1 MESLCVFISV
11 SLFVKETEH
20 FYISLFATDSFFLF
34 IEICAHMKSLLII
47 GLCINIL
54 HLYMNIFLSMCCS
67 QSSVS
72 GWNFLVALLH
82 YLLRNSL
89 CCTWSLDWFDN
100 LSEYPRS
107 TGLCTPVL
115 KSQMCAAAP
124 CFHVDA
130 EDPKS
135 DPKAFATNIYPQNH
149 FSSFNYWLVLTIC
162 SLHILDSN
170 FLLDVK
176 EADLGH
182 SVELFLSSPENYLCS
197 TPLF

>member
-89 CCTWSLDWFDN
+89 CCTWSLDWSDN

-124 CFHVDA
+124 
-130 EDPKS
+130 
-135 DPKAFATNIYPQNH
+135 AFTWMLRIPNQIPRLSPQIFTH
-149 FSSFNYWLVLTIC
+149 RTISPASIIGLFWLSVVYISWILTFYWM
-162 SLHILDSN
+162 
-170 FLLDVK
+170 
-176 EADLGH
+176 
-182 SVELFLSSPENYLCS
+182 
-197 TPLF
+197 